1 MLALQQ
7 GHTLQRGPTRPF
19 PAGPSPKRGAS
30 PASKAAPLHESNP
43 SRGRGLHHIVSY
55 PSAACRPAPALR
67 PSGAPPRNERC
78 ETNAT
83 KRSRSSS
90 SYLSFTSIAT
100 AGPDVSPAPAAAA
113 RKGQVALRAPRHRRG
128 YCCAARL
135 SESRSARAASFAA
148 RRSAR
153 AFIFSGSRPKSE
165 RWT

>member
-19 PAGPSPKRGAS
+19 PAGPSPKRGAP

-43 SRGRGLHHIVSY
+43 SRGRGLHHIVSICRL
-55 PSAACRPAPALR
+55 PSRSR
-67 PSGAPPRNERC
+67 APPVGRSAPERMLRDAAGPHRLI
-78 ETNAT
+78 N
-83 KRSRSSS
+83 RFHH
-90 SYLSFTSIAT
+90 LSIAT

-113 RKGQVALRAPRHRRG
+113 RKGQVALRAPRHRLG